1 MCQHNSCSCE
11 PARGTKTCELDN
23 RTFSISKVQL
33 QFVTVGYYYFE
44 NLKIK
49 LLMICL
55 FDYKDEEESR
65 QHLDCQAPRG
75 NVWQWYQAGH
85 KPQGD

>member
-1 MCQHNSCSCE
+1 
-11 PARGTKTCELDN
+11 
-23 RTFSISKVQL
+23 
-33 QFVTVGYYYFE
+33 
-44 NLKIK
+44 
-49 LLMICL
+49 MICL